1 MIVLGNDMK
10 GSEPLSNSRHE
21 AFCVSRASGA
31 SLEDAWR
38 QSSHDP
44 KMRGNVA
51 RSNGWRAERYPKVVA
66 RIAFLRNQIA
76 SERPTGAGADLVTKD
91 PAKIMEAVSDV
102 LQATYE
108 TAQRMGVPEQKLAMI
123 RKAWS
128 NHTARFAK
136 IESLPLP
143 EMAKKPNLFWQSIR
157 GCSCD

>member
-1 MIVLGNDMK
+1 MN
-10 GSEPLSNSRHE
+10 GSIPLSNQRHE

-44 KMRGNVA
+44 KMQGNVA

-66 RIAFLRNQIA
+66 RIAFLRHKIA
-76 SERPTGAGADLVTKD
+76 SERPTGAGADLASKD
-91 PAKIMEAVSDV
+91 PAMIMEAVSDV

-108 TAQRMGVPEQKLAMI
+108 AAQRLGVPEQKLAMI

-136 IESLPLP
+136 IESQPVP
-143 EMAKKPNLFWQSIR
+143 EIAKEPNQFWQNIR
-157 GCSCD
+157 VCSCG

>member
-1 MIVLGNDMK
+1 MIVWVNEMNC
-10 GSEPLSNSRHE
+10 SEPLKNHRHE

-38 QSSHDP
+38 QSSQDRL
-44 KMRGNVA
+44 MRGNVA
-51 RSNGWRAERYPKVVA
+51 RSNGWRAERYPKVIA

-76 SERPTGAGADLVTKD
+76 SVRPTGAGTDLASND

-108 TAQRMGVPEQKLAMI
+108 AAQRLGVPEQKLAMI

-136 IESLPLP
+136 IESQPLP
-143 EMAKKPNLFWQSIR
+143 EMAKEPSQFWQNIR
-157 GCSCD
+157 VCSCV